1 MRTRFDRQLEQLNVE
16 LIRMGALCEEAISI
30 VAKSLMEDDLTYL
43 PHAIE
48 LDNQIDEMEREIESL
63 CLKLLLQQQP
73 VARDLRVVS
82 SALKMISD
90 MERIG
95 DQARDIA
102 EILPEMVQYR
112 FESRLHIGDMAR
124 ASIKMVTDSI
134 DSFVRKDIDAAKRVV
149 EEDDVVDSLFTR
161 VRGELIA
168 AIAADPSQGEG
179 FLDML
184 MIAKYFER
192 IGDHATNIAEWVCFS
207 ITGEH
212 I

>member
-73 VARDLRVVS
+73 VASDLRVVS

-149 EEDDVVDSLFTR
+149 EEDDVVDSLFT
-161 VRGELIA
+161 
-168 AIAADPSQGEG
+168 
-179 FLDML
+179 
-184 MIAKYFER
+184 
-192 IGDHATNIAEWVCFS
+192 
-207 ITGEH
+207 
-212 I
+212 

>member
-1 MRTRFDRQLEQLNVE
+1 M
-16 LIRMGALCEEAISI
+16 AS
-30 VAKSLMEDDLTYL
+30 
-43 PHAIE
+43 
-48 LDNQIDEMEREIESL
+48 
-63 CLKLLLQQQP
+63 
-73 VARDLRVVS
+73 DLRVVS

>member
-1 MRTRFDRQLEQLNVE
+1 MRDRFHEQLQQLSE
-16 LIRMGALCEEAISI
+16 ALITMGALCEEAISI

-73 VARDLRVVS
+73 VASDLRVVS